1 MAGGLGFV
9 ALPYRP
15 WPQATELFMPKASP
29 PEKRSL
35 PLATREALWALAF
48 LAIPLAFFLFI
59 RIWPAFQALWLSLF
73 SWHADPDQ
81 RSFVGLEHYH
91 KMLDDPNLR
100 KALQNTLLYTLLG
113 VPTQMALGLL
123 IALMLNAITRLR
135 DLFRAI
141 YFAPYVT
148 PAAAIAWVFSWM
160 LSPNFGIV
168 NEILGWFGIPPQPF
182 LTKPSQALATVTM
195 VVVWQ
200 NLGFQVVLFLAGLQN
215 IPRDY
220 YEAAR
225 IDGASPFQ
233 LFRHITLPLLN
244 PVMVFSAVIGT
255 IGFLQLFT
263 QVVNLN
269 FTDQGGP
276 LGSTLTLALY
286 IYQQAFAR
294 FDLGYAAAITVLL
307 FALILVITLLQL
319 RLLSRRV
326 EY

>member
-1 MAGGLGFV
+1 MN
-9 ALPYRP
+9 RP
-15 WPQATELFMPKASP
+15 IEPA
-29 PEKRSL
+29 KRGMS
-35 PLATREALWALAF
+35 LATREALWAFAF

-73 SWHADPDQ
+73 DWHADPSK
-81 RSFVGLEHYH
+81 RPFVGLEHYH
-91 KMLDDPNLR
+91 QMLDDRLLL
-100 KALQNTLLYTLLG
+100 KALQNTLAYTLLG
-113 VPTQMALGLL
+113 VPLQLLLGLC
-123 IALMLNAITRLR
+123 IALMLNAVTRFR
-135 DLFRAI
+135 DVFRAI

-168 NEILGWFGIPPQPF
+168 NEILSVFGIPAQPF

-195 VVVWQ
+195 IVVWQ

-225 IDGASPFQ
+225 IDGASNWQ
-233 LFRHITLPLLN
+233 LFRHITFPLLN

-307 FALILVITLLQL
+307 FVIILFITLVQL

>member
-1 MAGGLGFV
+1 M
-9 ALPYRP
+9 RP
-15 WPQATELFMPKASP
+15 ASP
-29 PEKRSL
+29 IRPRRVS
-35 PLATREALWALAF
+35 LATREALWALAF

-73 SWHADPDQ
+73 NWHADPGQ
-81 RSFVGLEHYH
+81 RVFVGPLHYQE
-91 KMLDDPNLR
+91 MLQDPRLGQALR
-100 KALQNTLLYTLLG
+100 NTVLYTLLG
-113 VPTQMALGLL
+113 VPAQLVLGLL
-123 IALMLNAITRLR
+123 VALLLNAITRWR
-135 DLFRAI
+135 DVFRAI

-148 PAAAIAWVFSWM
+148 PAAAVAWVFSWM

-168 NEILGWFGIPPQPF
+168 NEILGWLGLPAQPF
-182 LTKPSQALATVTM
+182 LTSPTQALATVTL

-225 IDGASPFQ
+225 IDGASSWQ

-269 FTDQGGP
+269 FNDQGGP
-276 LGSTLTLALY
+276 LGSTMTLALY
-286 IYQQAFAR
+286 IYQQAFLR
-294 FDLGYAAAITVLL
+294 LNLGYAAAITVLL
-307 FALILVITLLQL
+307 FVLILVITLLQL

>member
-1 MAGGLGFV
+1 MN
-9 ALPYRP
+9 RP
-15 WPQATELFMPKASP
+15 AKSDPQRVS
-29 PEKRSL
+29 
-35 PLATREALWALAF
+35 LATREALWAFAF

-73 SWHADPDQ
+73 SWHADPAQ
-81 RSFVGLEHYH
+81 RAFVGLEHYQ
-91 KMLDDPNLR
+91 KMLEDPRLL

-123 IALMLNAITRLR
+123 IALMLNAIQRFR

-148 PAAAIAWVFSWM
+148 PAAAVAWVFSWM

-168 NEILGWFGIPPQPF
+168 NEILGVLGIPPQPF
-182 LTKPSQALATVTM
+182 LTKPSQALATVTL

-225 IDGASPFQ
+225 IDGASPLQ

-286 IYQQAFAR
+286 IYQVAFAR

-307 FALILVITLLQL
+307 FVIILSITLVQL

>member
-1 MAGGLGFV
+1 M
-9 ALPYRP
+9 RP
-15 WPQATELFMPKASP
+15 SEPA
-29 PEKRSL
+29 RRGVSL
-35 PLATREALWALAF
+35 AAREALWALAF

-73 SWHADPDQ
+73 DWHADPSQ
-81 RSFVGLEHYH
+81 RPFVGLEHYH
-91 KMLDDPNLR
+91 QMLEDRLLL
-100 KALQNTLLYTLLG
+100 KALQNTLAYTLLG
-113 VPTQMALGLL
+113 VPTQILLGLG
-123 IALMLNAITRLR
+123 IALLLNAVTRFR
-135 DLFRAI
+135 DVFRAI

-148 PAAAIAWVFSWM
+148 PAAAVAWVFSWM

-168 NEILGWFGIPPQPF
+168 NEILGVFGIPPQPF
-182 LTKPSQALATVTM
+182 LTSPSQALVTVTM

-225 IDGASPFQ
+225 IDGANNWQ

-307 FALILVITLLQL
+307 FVIILAITLVQL

>member
-1 MAGGLGFV
+1 MN
-9 ALPYRP
+9 RP
-15 WPQATELFMPKASP
+15 SQPPKPGIS
-29 PEKRSL
+29 
-35 PLATREALWALAF
+35 LATREALWAFAF

-73 SWHADPDQ
+73 DWHADPSK
-81 RSFVGLEHYH
+81 RPFVGLEHYH
-91 KMLDDPNLR
+91 KMLEDRLLL
-100 KALQNTLLYTLLG
+100 KALQNTLAYTLLG
-113 VPTQMALGLL
+113 VPLQLLLGLG
-123 IALMLNAITRLR
+123 IALLLNAITRFR
-135 DLFRAI
+135 EVFRAI

-168 NEILGWFGIPPQPF
+168 NELLGIFGIPPQPF
-182 LTKPSQALATVTM
+182 LTSPAQALATVTM
-195 VVVWQ
+195 IVVWQ

-225 IDGASPFQ
+225 IDGASNWQ

-307 FALILVITLLQL
+307 FVLILSITLVQL

>member
-1 MAGGLGFV
+1 M
-9 ALPYRP
+9 RP
-15 WPQATELFMPKASP
+15 SEPA
-29 PEKRSL
+29 RRGVSL
-35 PLATREALWALAF
+35 AAREALWALAF

-73 SWHADPDQ
+73 DWHADPSQ
-81 RSFVGLEHYH
+81 RPFVGLEHYH
-91 KMLDDPNLR
+91 QMLEDRLLL
-100 KALQNTLLYTLLG
+100 KALQNTLAYTLLG
-113 VPTQMALGLL
+113 VPTQILLGLG
-123 IALMLNAITRLR
+123 IALLLNAVTRFR
-135 DLFRAI
+135 DVFRAI

-148 PAAAIAWVFSWM
+148 PAAAVAWVFSWM

-168 NEILGWFGIPPQPF
+168 NEILGVFGIPPQPF
-182 LTKPSQALATVTM
+182 LTSPSQALVTVTM

-225 IDGASPFQ
+225 IDGASNWQ

-307 FALILVITLLQL
+307 FVIILAITLVQL

>member
-1 MAGGLGFV
+1 M
-9 ALPYRP
+9 
-15 WPQATELFMPKASP
+15 PQPSEPTKARIS
-29 PEKRSL
+29 
-35 PLATREALWALAF
+35 LATREALWAFAF

-73 SWHADPDQ
+73 DWHADPTK
-81 RSFVGLEHYH
+81 RPFVGLEHYQ
-91 KMLDDPNLR
+91 KMLQDKVLVR
-100 KALQNTLLYTLLG
+100 ALQNTLNYTLIG
-113 VPTQMALGLL
+113 VPLQLVLGLV
-123 IALMLNAITRLR
+123 IALLLNSIVKFR

-148 PAAAIAWVFSWM
+148 PAVAVAWVFSWM

-168 NEILGWFGIPPQPF
+168 NELLGWVGIPAQRF
-182 LTKPSQALATVTM
+182 LSSPSQALATVTGI
-195 VVVWQ
+195 VVWQ

-225 IDGASPFQ
+225 IDGASGNQ
-233 LFRHITLPLLN
+233 LFRFITLPLLN
-244 PVMVFSAVIGT
+244 PVIVFTSVIGT

-276 LGSTLTLALY
+276 LNSTLTLALY
-286 IYQQAFAR
+286 IYQQAFGR

-307 FALILVITLLQL
+307 FAIILAITLIQL

>member
-1 MAGGLGFV
+1 
-9 ALPYRP
+9 
-15 WPQATELFMPKASP
+15 
-29 PEKRSL
+29 
-35 PLATREALWALAF
+35 
-48 LAIPLAFFLFI
+48 
-59 RIWPAFQALWLSLF
+59 
-73 SWHADPDQ
+73 
-81 RSFVGLEHYH
+81 
-91 KMLDDPNLR
+91 MLKDRLLV
-100 KALQNTLLYTLLG
+100 KALQNTLVYTLLG
-113 VPTQMALGLL
+113 VPSQMALGLG
-123 IALMLNAITRLR
+123 IALMLNAVVRLR
-135 DLFRAI
+135 GLFRAI

-168 NEILGWFGIPPQPF
+168 NEMLNLFGIPAQPF
-182 LTKPSQALATVTM
+182 LTKPTQALATVTM
-195 VVVWQ
+195 IVVWQ

-225 IDGASPFQ
+225 IDGASSWQ

-244 PVMVFSAVIGT
+244 PVMVFSAVIGS

-276 LGSTLTLALY
+276 LNSTLTLALY
-286 IYQQAFAR
+286 IYQQAFSR

-307 FALILVITLLQL
+307 FLIILGITLIQL

>member
-1 MAGGLGFV
+1 M
-9 ALPYRP
+9 RP
-15 WPQATELFMPKASP
+15 SEPTRRGVS
-29 PEKRSL
+29 
-35 PLATREALWALAF
+35 LATREALWALAF

-73 SWHADPDQ
+73 NWHADPSQ
-81 RSFVGLEHYH
+81 RPFVGLEHYH
-91 KMLDDPNLR
+91 QMLDDRLLL
-100 KALQNTLLYTLLG
+100 KALQNTLAYTLLG
-113 VPTQMALGLL
+113 VPLQLLLGLC
-123 IALMLNAITRLR
+123 IALLLNAVTRFR
-135 DLFRAI
+135 EVFRAI

-168 NEILGWFGIPPQPF
+168 NEILGVFGIPPQPF
-182 LTKPSQALATVTM
+182 LTSPSQALVTVTM

-225 IDGASPFQ
+225 IDGASNWQ

-307 FALILVITLLQL
+307 FVIILAITLVQL

>member
-1 MAGGLGFV
+1 M
-9 ALPYRP
+9 RP
-15 WPQATELFMPKASP
+15 SEPA
-29 PEKRSL
+29 RRGVSL
-35 PLATREALWALAF
+35 AHREALWALAF

-73 SWHADPDQ
+73 DWHADPSK
-81 RSFVGLEHYH
+81 RPFVGLEHYH
-91 KMLDDPNLR
+91 QMLDDRLLL
-100 KALQNTLLYTLLG
+100 KALQNTLAYTLLG
-113 VPTQMALGLL
+113 VPLQLLLGLG
-123 IALMLNAITRLR
+123 IALLLNAVTRFR
-135 DLFRAI
+135 DVFRAI

-168 NEILGWFGIPPQPF
+168 NEILGVFGIPSQPF
-182 LTKPSQALATVTM
+182 LTSPSQALATVTM

-225 IDGASPFQ
+225 IDGASNWQ

-307 FALILVITLLQL
+307 FVVILVITLVQL

>member
-1 MAGGLGFV
+1 M
-9 ALPYRP
+9 RP
-15 WPQATELFMPKASP
+15 SEPA
-29 PEKRSL
+29 RRGVSL
-35 PLATREALWALAF
+35 AHREALWALAF
-48 LAIPLAFFLFI
+48 LIVPLAFFLFI

-73 SWHADPDQ
+73 DWHADPSQ
-81 RSFVGLEHYH
+81 RPFVGLEHYH
-91 KMLDDPNLR
+91 QMLDDRLLL
-100 KALQNTLLYTLLG
+100 KALQNTLAYTLLG
-113 VPTQMALGLL
+113 VPLQLLLGLC
-123 IALMLNAITRLR
+123 IALLLNAVTRFR
-135 DLFRAI
+135 DVFRAI

-168 NEILGWFGIPPQPF
+168 NEILGVFGIPPQPF
-182 LTKPSQALATVTM
+182 LTSPSQALATVTM

-225 IDGASPFQ
+225 IDGANNWQ

-307 FALILVITLLQL
+307 FVIILVITLVQL

>member
-1 MAGGLGFV
+1 M
-9 ALPYRP
+9 
-15 WPQATELFMPKASP
+15 
-29 PEKRSL
+29 KRSRL
-35 PLATREALWALAF
+35 SLATREALWAYAF
-48 LAIPLAFFLFI
+48 LLIPLAFFLFI
-59 RIWPAFQALWLSLF
+59 RIWPAFQALWLSLYD
-73 SWHADPDQ
+73 WNADPSK
-81 RSFVGLEHYH
+81 RAFVGLEHYAR
-91 KMLDDPNLR
+91 LAEDPLVARSLR
-100 KALQNTLLYTLLG
+100 NTLLYTLIG
-113 VPTQMALGLL
+113 VPAQLVLGLG
-123 IALMLNAITRLR
+123 IALLLNAVSLERLR
-135 DLFRAI
+135 DVFRAI

-148 PAAAIAWVFSWM
+148 PAVAVAWVFSWM
-160 LSPNFGIV
+160 LSANFGIV
-168 NEILGWFGIPPQPF
+168 NELLRAVGLPAQDF
-182 LTKPSQALATVTM
+182 LRNPSLALPTVTA

-225 IDGASPFQ
+225 IDGADGWQ

-276 LGSTLTLALY
+276 LGSTLTVALY
-286 IYQQAFAR
+286 IYQQAFGR

-307 FALILVITLLQL
+307 FVIILIVTLVQL

>member
-1 MAGGLGFV
+1 MTPSPKSSPISPAPKTRGL
-9 ALPYRP
+9 
-15 WPQATELFMPKASP
+15 S
-29 PEKRSL
+29 
-35 PLATREALWALAF
+35 LATREALWAFAF

-73 SWHADPDQ
+73 DWNADPSK
-81 RSFVGLEHYH
+81 RAFVGLEHYH
-91 KMLDDPNLR
+91 KMLQDRLLV

-113 VPTQMALGLL
+113 VPLQLLLGLG
-123 IALMLNAITRLR
+123 IALLLNAVVRFR

-168 NEILGWFGIPPQPF
+168 NEMLNLLGIPAQPF
-182 LTKPSQALATVTM
+182 LTKPTQALATVTLI
-195 VVVWQ
+195 VIWQ

-225 IDGASPFQ
+225 IDGASNPQ

-276 LGSTLTLALY
+276 LNSTLTLALY
-286 IYQQAFAR
+286 IYQQAFGR

-307 FALILVITLLQL
+307 FGIILLVTLVQL
-319 RLLSRRV
+319 RLLSRKV

>member
-1 MAGGLGFV
+1 M
-9 ALPYRP
+9 
-15 WPQATELFMPKASP
+15 S
-29 PEKRSL
+29 
-35 PLATREALWALAF
+35 LATREALWAFAF

-73 SWHADPDQ
+73 DWHADPSK
-81 RSFVGLEHYH
+81 RAFVGLEHYH
-91 KMLDDPNLR
+91 KMLQDRLLV

-113 VPTQMALGLL
+113 VPLQLLLGLG
-123 IALMLNAITRLR
+123 IALLLNAVVRFR

-168 NEILGWFGIPPQPF
+168 NEMLNLFGIPAQPF
-182 LTKPSQALATVTM
+182 LTKPTQALVTVTLI
-195 VVVWQ
+195 VIWQ

-225 IDGASPFQ
+225 IDGANSWQ

-276 LGSTLTLALY
+276 LNSTLTLALY
-286 IYQQAFAR
+286 IYQQAFGR
-294 FDLGYAAAITVLL
+294 FELGYAAAITVLL
-307 FALILVITLLQL
+307 FAIILLITLVQL
-319 RLLSRRV
+319 RLLARRV